1 MECFNCELVFNEE
14 DEDRF
19 WVCCDGCD
27 NGIALHAVYLMN
39 FIVRNAHKIA
49 LKTVCAIEQVIID
62 W

>member
-1 MECFNCELVFNEE
+1 MKKMKTGF
-14 DEDRF
+14 
-19 WVCCDGCD
+19 GCVVMGVTI
-27 NGIALHAVYLMN
+27 GIALHAVYLMN